1 MGNKESKPKQSA
13 SLPIPPPVSTLPPD
27 PSPKTPTPTFTLPS
41 DLASAQ
47 HARCLTFLK
56 DFQLHRQTLSEV
68 SSQLDILREELEIA
82 KKSFGFREEG
92 GKLSGVKGFCLLE
105 GQGSVGRGS
114 GGKGS
119 RGSSRRDSRDS
130 GRGLG
135 RHRRSGQGGGLS
147 AEVWMA
153 MEADAVHRS
162 NVLTRMSIFSTPSPD
177 FYDLDTLKL
186 ILSTLLHEKASSD
199 QLSQS
204 QGLRPR
210 SFPDFLI
217 QLLLR
222 LGEQQ
227 SEGLNHIARLLGS
240 IRKLRSH
247 PVAALAEKIFHLTN
261 KDPASYQLG
270 VMLPRLY
277 EGLKEVVERRYRE
290 RVGKGGEYHME
301 LDDKARLADVLD
313 LIYRDFAQDPLAGS
327 HLLLLLKPSAT
338 SQEDFHQFCLTHKL
352 YSTGLSLEA
361 IIETLTGH
369 ERALISIETLA
380 RGLKRQLNL
389 WLTEY
394 DLKSLIGRYDHDGD
408 GEVDK
413 IDLQP
418 MSGKTFPA
426 LQAMEPFAVSALDYL
441 VAVEEVARERTTRM
455 VKDLLRLFG
464 GKEAVWT
471 ISEAAERLRR
481 VARGENESE
490 ISQICEEL
498 RKNGGEEVSVSEVL
512 GVVVNFP
519 IGEWQNSPLV
529 CKGLLAL
536 REDTSV
542 EDLLLETGN
551 ILEELGEED

>member
-1 MGNKESKPKQSA
+1 MGNKGSKQKQSA
-13 SLPIPPPVSTLPPD
+13 SLPIPPPLSTLPPD
-27 PSPKTPTPTFTLPS
+27 QSPKTPTPTFTLPS
-41 DLASAQ
+41 DLASSQ

-56 DFQLHRQTLSEV
+56 DFQVHRQTLTEV
-68 SSQLDILREELEIA
+68 SSQLDRLHEELETAKKSLGLREEA
-82 KKSFGFREEG
+82 
-92 GKLSGVKGFCLLE
+92 GKLSGAKAFCLLE

-114 GGKGS
+114 WGKGS
-119 RGSSRRDSRDS
+119 RESSRRQSGVS

-135 RHRRSGQGGGLS
+135 KHRRSGQGGGLS

-177 FYDLDTLKL
+177 SYDLETLKL
-186 ILSTLLHEKASSD
+186 IFSTLLHEKSSSD
-199 QLSQS
+199 QFSQS

-227 SEGLNHIARLLGS
+227 SEGLHHIARLLGS
-240 IRKLRSH
+240 IRKLHSH
-247 PVAALAEKIFHLTN
+247 PVAALAEKMFHLTN
-261 KDPASYQLG
+261 KEPASYQLG

-277 EGLKEVVERRYRE
+277 EGLKEVGERRYRE
-290 RVGKGGEYHME
+290 KAGRTGEYHME
-301 LDDKARLADVLD
+301 LDDKVRLADVLD
-313 LIYRDFAQDPLAGS
+313 LLYRDFAQDPLAGS
-327 HLLLLLKPSAT
+327 HLLLLLKPSTT

-352 YSTGLSLEA
+352 HSTGLSLES

-369 ERALISIETLA
+369 ERSLVSIETLA

-413 IDLQP
+413 MDLQP
-418 MSGKTFPA
+418 MSGKAFPA
-426 LQAMEPFAVSALDYL
+426 LQAMDPFAVSALDYL

-464 GKEAVWT
+464 GKEAIWSIAET
-471 ISEAAERLRR
+471 AERLRR
-481 VARGENESE
+481 VARGENQAE
-490 ISQICEEL
+490 IDRICEEL
-498 RKNGGEEVSVSEVL
+498 RKGGEEASVSEVL
-512 GVVVNFP
+512 EVVVKFP
-519 IGEWQNSPLV
+519 IGEWEASPLV

-536 REDTSV
+536 QEDTSV